1 MKFSIIHP
9 TARVTP
15 DFAHPWWLAE
25 IAAYNHCDS
34 PRDVEYVIV
43 VHHSRVLNFW
53 AGKLDVPLPPGIHS
67 NGWGRFV
74 VVTNFGRD
82 CLVDQCNAAQ
92 LASRGE
98 IIVGNQDDM
107 RFPEHWDTEIA
118 KLIPDTSLPLC
129 VQAHTD
135 GGRKDLLTIPT
146 IATRVLVEQIGM
158 LSTDY
163 ESMFS
168 DDEWSIKAWKMGGVI
183 PSRLYFQHLHP
194 TNGTAKIDSVY
205 ELENRPEAY
214 NAGWETFQRR
224 KDLGFPRIPFPGETP
239 ATLPAIA
246 QAEYPTLAMCIP
258 GDNFSGAWLDAFLA
272 MGMELKEAGY
282 IVKRFRGYQSNVY
295 QTRISLA
302 ERVIEDA
309 KISGEAP
316 KYVLWIDHDNTAAPG
331 QLTALLKFLEAYPQV
346 DAVAGWCWI
355 KKQVGWTTSVGDF
368 WPEDGVHLMAF
379 NLDALLSGETPA
391 EKFAPKEIEH
401 TGYPFVVMRY
411 AALEALGPNAF
422 RPLTKADLPLYFD
435 CPECHGATR
444 RFEADGLPEIAVE
457 LEIRACEAC
466 GGHGS
471 IMPKGRVV
479 DHWFNGEDSAWCL
492 QAKKAGMTIVVDP
505 GCKVGHLKLQ
515 MQEPITAKF
524 TDETPVAEIE
534 RSSAI
539 NGAPVRSNEV
549 YEQVLK

>member
-1 MKFSIIHP
+1 
-9 TARVTP
+9 
-15 DFAHPWWLAE
+15 
-25 IAAYNHCDS
+25 
-34 PRDVEYVIV
+34 VEYIV
-43 VHHSRVLNFW
+43 AVHHSRLRAFW
-53 AGKLDVPLPPGIHS
+53 ASFSQESYPDAPCIMSESFEPGLPEC
-67 NGWGRFV
+67 GRFQ
-74 VVTNFGRD
+74 VVTNYGRD

-92 LASRGE
+92 LASTGE

-107 RFPEHWDTEIA
+107 RFPEHWDTEIL
-118 KLIPDTSLPLC
+118 KLLPDTSIPMC

-135 GGRKDLLTIPT
+135 GGRRDLLTIPT

-183 PSRLYFQHLHP
+183 PSKLYFQHLHP
-194 TNGTAKIDSVY
+194 TNGTAKIDSIY
-205 ELENRPEAY
+205 EIENRPEAY

-224 KDLGFPRIPFPGETP
+224 KALGFPRVPFPGENP
-239 ATLPAIA
+239 ATVPVPV
-246 QAEYPTLAMCIP
+246 QAEYPILAMCIP
-258 GDNFSGAWLDAFLA
+258 GDNFSGAWLDSFLA
-272 MGMELKEAGY
+272 MGMELREAGY
-282 IVKRFRGYQSNVY
+282 VVKRFRAYQSNVY
-295 QTRISLA
+295 QTRINLT

-331 QLTALLKFLEAYPQV
+331 QLAGLLKFLEAYPQV

-368 WPEDGVHLMAF
+368 WAEDGVHLTAF
-379 NLDALLSGETPA
+379 NLDGLLAGQTPL

-401 TGYPFVVMRY
+401 TGFPFFLMRY
-411 AALEALGPNAF
+411 DALERLGPYAF
-422 RPLTKADLPLYFD
+422 RPLTKADLPAYFD
-435 CPECHGATR
+435 GMALPSCPNCDKHPNAHPDSACGICHGL
-444 RFEADGLPEIAVE
+444 GVVE
-457 LEIRACEAC
+457 RKPVA
-466 GGHGS
+466 
-471 IMPKGRVV
+471 
-479 DHWFNGEDSAWCL
+479 DHWFCGEDSAWCL

-515 MQEPITAKF
+515 LQEPITAKF